1 MLPGDLRHDVMK
13 GHCELVPPINETPKP
28 SSELE
33 AIEINIASLAD
44 EILPVNQ
51 KIGPI
56 ERLYDLRTRLK
67 KGVAI
72 QKGDWDT
79 KLIAAVHTGCVMGW
93 DDKGTKSA
101 MQEFALATLNEIVCG
116 KITPLTIHEAKALP
130 EWELWKAS
138 MVKEFKALQDMGVF
152 ELVKRTDL
160 PKGSKVV
167 KTKWV
172 YKLKQ
177 NEDNAISK
185 YKSRLVAQGLLLR
198 WGIDYYDTYS
208 SVVGYNTLR
217 LMLNIPNE
225 GKETLYSKVT
235 GTQS

>member
-1 MLPGDLRHDVMK
+1 
-13 GHCELVPPINETPKP
+13 
-28 SSELE
+28 
-33 AIEINIASLAD
+33 
-44 EILPVNQ
+44 
-51 KIGPI
+51 
-56 ERLYDLRTRLK
+56 
-67 KGVAI
+67 
-72 QKGDWDT
+72 
-79 KLIAAVHTGCVMGW
+79 MGW

-101 MQEFALATLNEIVCG
+101 IQEFALATLNEIVCG
-116 KITPLTIHEAKALP
+116 KTTPLTIHEAKSLP

-177 NEDNAISK
+177 NEDGTISK
-185 YKSRLVAQGLLLR
+185 YKSRLVAQGFLLR

-217 LMLNIPNE
+217 LMLNISNE
-225 GKETLYSKVT
+225 TGEQISQADIGNAYVESSPDSDVNIYTTLAPGTSVENVT
-235 GTQS
+235 QINTRRHM

>member
-1 MLPGDLRHDVMK
+1 MDAAVLNKSMLPGDLRNGVMK
-13 GHCELVPPINETPKP
+13 GHCELIPPINKTPEP
-28 SSELE
+28 NSELE

-51 KIGPI
+51 KIGTI
-56 ERLYDLRTRLK
+56 ERLYDLRTQLR
-67 KGVAI
+67 
-72 QKGDWDT
+72 KGDPILEGDWNT
-79 KLIAAVHTGCVMGW
+79 KLISAVHTGCVMGW

-101 MQEFALATLNEIVCG
+101 IQEFALATLNEIVCG
-116 KITPLTIHEAKALP
+116 KTTPLTIHEAKLLP

-177 NEDNAISK
+177 NEDGTISK
-185 YKSRLVAQGLLLR
+185 YKSRLVAQGFPTKM
-198 WGIDYYDTYS
+198 GH
-208 SVVGYNTLR
+208 
-217 LMLNIPNE
+217 
-225 GKETLYSKVT
+225 
-235 GTQS
+235 